1 MFRLRHP
8 LLYTFAENATNNSG
22 SSTKFDLDPKKG
34 EQKLREY
41 LNKYNQQENKNES
54 TTGSKNQHAVNAMK
68 FGSGGGD
75 KAGSFNNP
83 IKVTSSSTEE
93 QNKTELAKALNG
105 KTLSAPGGSSSSRN
119 GEENK
124 EVNKAQNSNVSSIAG
139 ATDDEVTNA
148 YNSHMKENPTTTNNN
163 NGNNGSGNGSGNGQA
178 QNQQSGGNNQQPEE
192 RNLVEDVKDG
202 LGNIKDQWGRTVR
215 KMTSPQADPTKTLS
229 EDGQKIVDKFNK
241 LGEKNDTKLSSMGQE
256 VHNEKRNE
264 AYQANE
270 VIRKAKRGTGV
281 TGWAAAG
288 GAVLGAVGRYRQAL
302 KEWEYECQRA
312 AAEGRPMPK
321 KPSLL
326 GSALVGGATGAI
338 GGAALGAVSK
348 RVSSR
353 MGNLDKNLKMQ
364 GKMKNINRKSIED
377 GVDYLERANTWNN
390 MTEAGRREWAQKT
403 TAEKLKI
410 ASSQMKNV
418 KKMVSQNQE
427 IPQNMVNYFKQL
439 RYNKKGVEILK
450 QIFGDNLDSIE
461 GDILNSGYIKYG
473 FFSMYDNLAYIGQCF
488 SLVEDLE
495 EKANKDVEDWKELY
509 NFYIL
514 NICDEPIP
522 VNDFLLECYYYPSFI
537 NYVEDAIV
545 NFYQKKL
552 ITFSSLGGIQKEL
565 DQYQSLYNEYR
576 NLVGTNLT
584 ATEFMDRCITYDS
597 YVEYIHD
604 KIRRTRLRRLGAM
617 HFANPQSTSLPQ
629 NIQIDGQ
636 NIDTTQ
642 QGLPDPKDANSM
654 QNQNSIQ
661 NKQQDAKNRQ
671 AQLEQQKQEQQKK
684 QQIEANKANY
694 AKEQHAKEVNEI
706 NKLTQKKAEISKN
719 LGRNASDMPIQQ
731 LAQEKQKIT
740 DLNFKIQNVK
750 SETKN
755 KIANYKGKSSKQ
767 FSLRKPV

>member
-8 LLYTFAENATNNSG
+8 LLYTFAENSTNNSG
-22 SSTKFDLDPKKG
+22 SSTKLDLDPKKG
-34 EQKLREY
+34 EQKLKEY
-41 LNKYNQQENKNES
+41 LNKNKPQENSNES
-54 TTGSKNQHAVNAMK
+54 TTGTKNQHAVNTMK

-93 QNKTELAKALNG
+93 QNKTELAKKLNG
-105 KTLSAPGGSSSSRN
+105 RTLSAPGGSSASRN

-124 EVNKAQNSNVSSIAG
+124 EINKAQNSNVSSMLG
-139 ATDDEVTNA
+139 VSDDEVTNA
-148 YNSHMKENPTTTNNN
+148 YTEHNKSISNNN
-163 NGNNGSGNGSGNGQA
+163 NNNNGNGQA
-178 QNQQSGGNNQQPEE
+178 QNQQSGGDNQQPEE

-202 LGNIKDQWGRTVR
+202 LGNLKDEWGRTVGR
-215 KMTSPQADPTKTLS
+215 YTSAGGVQDETKYNP
-229 EDGQKIVDKFNK
+229 EAQVEVDKAVKKSNK
-241 LGEKNDTKLSSMGQE
+241 STLNTNKKLSDGAQA
-256 VHNEKRNE
+256 VRNE
-264 AYQANE
+264 MKTKELNAEDAY
-270 VIRKAKRGTGV
+270 RKAKRGTGV

-364 GKMKNINRKSIED
+364 GKMKNLNRKSIED
-377 GVDYLERANTWNN
+377 GVDYAKDLYVSRNLTEEQKMKLADLQYRERINK
-390 MTEAGRREWAQKT
+390 G
-403 TAEKLKI
+403 
-410 ASSQMKNV
+410 ASYIKNA
-418 KKMVSQNQE
+418 KKQLDKGENITQE
-427 IPQNMVNYFKQL
+427 QLNYFTSLQRSDEGFEL
-439 RYNKKGVEILK
+439 LKK
-450 QIFGDNLDSIE
+450 IFGQNA
-461 GDILNSGYIKYG
+461 DIQKIRDYWQSKTYN
-473 FFSMYDNLAYIGQCF
+473 FSSLYDHLAYIGQCF

-719 LGRNASDMPIQQ
+719 LGRNASDMPMQQ